1 MIKANKGG
9 IRMKFLHISDLHIG
23 KKFRET
29 DFTDDQIHILNEII
43 EIVDEIK
50 PDGILIAGDIYDRSV
65 PTAGAVNI
73 FDDFLTRLDMKK
85 IKIFIIS
92 GNHDSPERLG
102 FGKEIMG
109 KSGIH
114 IAGAFRGKMD
124 KITMEDDY
132 GSINIY
138 LLPFIKPSVVSY
150 FFKEEETDTYE
161 KAVKAVI
168 EAAQIDQSQ
177 RNILVAHQFVT
188 NQGVEPEKSDSELL
202 SVGGLDN
209 VDVSVFEAFDY
220 VALGH
225 IHGPQR
231 IGRETVRYCGT
242 PLKYSFSEA
251 NHKKSVTCLEITDKN
266 QVTVTAIPLHPV
278 RDMRIIKDKLDN
290 LLQDETYT
298 GKNREDYIHAII
310 TDEED
315 IYDPIGKLRTVYP
328 NILILEKENAK
339 SRVNENSRTSASGD
353 VASRSPMDLFEEFFK
368 NQNNVELNETQRK
381 IMRDIFIE
389 LGGEAE

>member
-1 MIKANKGG
+1 
-9 IRMKFLHISDLHIG
+9 MKFLHISDLHIG

-29 DFTDDQIHILNEII
+29 DFTDDQIHILNEIL
-43 EIVDEIK
+43 EIVDDIK

-65 PTAGAVNI
+65 PTAAAVNI

-92 GNHDSPERLG
+92 GNHDSPERLN
-102 FGKEIMG
+102 FGKEIMS

-114 IAGAFRGKMD
+114 IAGTFRGKMD
-124 KITMEDDY
+124 KISMEDKF

-138 LLPFIKPSVVSY
+138 LLPFVKPSVVSY

-209 VDVSVFEAFDY
+209 IDVSVFDAFDY

-266 QVTVTAIPLHPV
+266 QVSVTAIPLHPV

-290 LLQDETYT
+290 LLKEEIYT

-315 IYDPIGKLRTVYP
+315 IYDPMGKLRTVYP

-353 VASRSPMDLFEEFFK
+353 VASRSPMDLFEEFYK

-381 IMRDIFIE
+381 IMQDIFME

>member
-1 MIKANKGG
+1 
-9 IRMKFLHISDLHIG
+9 MKFLHISDLHIG

-29 DFTDDQIHILNEII
+29 DFTDDQIHILNEIL
-43 EIVDEIK
+43 EIVDDIK

-65 PTAGAVNI
+65 PTAAAVNI

-92 GNHDSPERLG
+92 GNHDSPERLN
-102 FGKEIMG
+102 FGKEIMS

-114 IAGAFRGKMD
+114 IAGTFRGKMD
-124 KITMEDDY
+124 KISMEDKF

-138 LLPFIKPSVVSY
+138 LLPFVKPSVVSY

-209 VDVSVFEAFDY
+209 IDVSVFDPFDY

-266 QVTVTAIPLHPV
+266 QVSVTAIPLHPV

-290 LLQDETYT
+290 LLKEETYT

-353 VASRSPMDLFEEFFK
+353 VASRSPMDLFEEFYK
-368 NQNNVELNETQRK
+368 NQNNVDLNETQRK
-381 IMRDIFIE
+381 IMQDIFME